1 MADSRLGRRLLGN
14 RSFSSRRYSFRPHS
28 RRRSAAG
35 DSASTTPRRLRYRG
49 WFHAEWNQW
58 RALAGL
64 RRKAEPGNLL
74 IIASYANYNEL
85 ELEKFKPQ
93 LVYVDQD
100 NRIIDQR
107 HDIPVQ
113 AA

>member
-1 MADSRLGRRLLGN
+1 VNG
-14 RSFSSRRYSFRPHS
+14 
-28 RRRSAAG
+28 AA
-35 DSASTTPRRLRYRG
+35 A
-49 WFHAEWNQW
+49 
-58 RALAGL
+58 
-64 RRKAEPGNLL
+64 RKAEPGNLL
-74 IIASYANYNEL
+74 IIASYASYTEL

-107 HDIPVQ
+107 RDIPVQ